1 MNLKNYVIIVSLVSG
16 FALLLT
22 SPIDVYGITI
32 LVTHGGSGDLELCAE
47 SEGYEEQCD
56 DFDLSEYQNPFEY
69 ILDVENPDE
78 GHNFRICYELRDT
91 EIEDCRNFEFTGSSQ
106 QTVDVEI
113 PSTGL
118 PTEEGNTNNNDFSL
132 PSNGGDSLPSS
143 DTGLPDLPPLPA
155 LPP

>member
-1 MNLKNYVIIVSLVSG
+1 
-16 FALLLT
+16 
-22 SPIDVYGITI
+22 
-32 LVTHGGSGDLELCAE
+32 VTHGGSGDLELCVE

-69 ILDVENPDE
+69 ILDVEDPDE
-78 GHNFRICYELRDT
+78 GHNFSVCYELRDT
-91 EIEDCRNFEFTGSSQ
+91 ELEDCRNFEFTGSSQ

-118 PTEEGNTNNNDFSL
+118 PTEAGNTNNNDFSL
-132 PSNGGDSLPSS
+132 PSNGGDSTPSS
-143 DTGLPDLPPLPA
+143 DTALPDLPPLPA